1 MTDDERA
8 EVVITARMLRACAP
22 LPWLATILIGV
33 AAFAL
38 LRGTAVAALIVSMAA
53 GVAALVYGIRIVFDA
68 RLFEDVLDERLT
80 MQQLD
85 ATLGLKTPGR
95 SWPDRCRG
103 ARRLPTIAA
112 GAIVVQLILLVL
124 AAA

>member
-8 EVVITARMLRACAP
+8 EIVITARMLRACAP
-22 LPWLATILIGV
+22 LPWLAIILIGV

-38 LRGTAVAALIVSMAA
+38 ARATAIGVLLVSMAA
-53 GVAALVYGIRIVFDA
+53 GLTALVYGIRIVFDA
-68 RLFEDVLDERLT
+68 RLFEDVLEQRLT

-95 SWPDRCRG
+95 PWSDRCRG
-103 ARRLPTIAA
+103 ARNLPRVA
-112 GAIVVQLILLVL
+112 GAALVVQMIAL
-124 AAA
+124 AFAAS